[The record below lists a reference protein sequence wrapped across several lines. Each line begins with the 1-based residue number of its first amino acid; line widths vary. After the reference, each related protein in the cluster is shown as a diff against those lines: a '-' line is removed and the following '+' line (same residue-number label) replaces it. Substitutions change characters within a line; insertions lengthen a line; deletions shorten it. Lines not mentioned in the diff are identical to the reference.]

1 MSTLQPTRHV
11 IASLLMLRSI
21 MTAIGLAAVAA
32 CAHSTQPTSREQSQP
47 SRQGDP
53 YILQLVD
60 QIGSAWTVPTTVT
73 DAQLAKLT
81 AVACLTISESGT
93 LSSYEIVRPSGNEE
107 FDRSVDATLYAI
119 KQLPPPPDR
128 DLATPRG
135 PKNLKYLAT
144 HGKLCAELSPPAK

>member
-1 MSTLQPTRHV
+1 
-11 IASLLMLRSI
+11 MLRSI
-21 MTAIGLAAVAA
+21 MTSIGLAAVAA

-93 LSSYEIVRPSGNEE
+93 LSYKIVQPSGNEQ
-107 FDRSVDATLYAI
+107 FDRSLDAALSAI

-128 DLATPRG
+128 DLATPSG

-144 HGKLCAELSPPAK
+144 HGKLCAELSPPPK